1 MNSAQV
7 HPTIS
12 EAEYL
17 RIENENLKQRLA
29 RLSEA
34 SIKVSDNLDT
44 ESVLQEVIN
53 NA

>member
-1 MNSAQV
+1 M
-7 HPTIS
+7 S

-17 RIENENLKQRLA
+17 RKENETLKQRLA